1 MTGEEMVLVA
11 KIIAHVFGYN
21 SEPLTNHDKEIAF
34 EMIKHMTDQ
43 RVDMTRQQKEEF
55 KMLVDWGKELSER

>member
-11 KIIAHVFGYN
+11 KIIAHAFGHN
-21 SEPLTNHDKEIAF
+21 SEPLTDHDKEIAF
-34 EMIKHMTDQ
+34 EMMKHMTDQ

-55 KMLVDWGKELSER
+55 KMLVDWCKEWSER